1 MQSLTGTGKS
11 SSPQTPRAAPER
23 RPWHVPLPPLVSK
36 ARQHPTPYHK
46 NLTPLPSPLRPHC
59 PASQRLC
66 LWHPLVP
73 RAQRTSQYTDEDL
86 ERIEAVMARA
96 WEDDTHTTYA
106 SGLLNFMVFC
116 DMKEI
121 PEVERAPA
129 GHILLLSFIL
139 TLAAAYLGLA
149 ISNYLYGVRA
159 WHILH
164 GVLWK
169 IERMEMDTM
178 LKAAE
183 KLTPPSSKCKKRR
196 PYTVDFILAI
206 RQHLDL
212 QKPLD
217 ASVFACLST
226 CFFATGRVSEFTV
239 PKLDGFNPEAHVP
252 KVGVSYDQSRDGQQ
266 VTVLHIPRT
275 KVAPQGEDVCWAKQ
289 DGLVDPDAALVHHI
303 EINAP
308 PDDAHLFAYRY
319 NTGHRPLTKS
329 KFISELAKAT
339 HAAGLEP
346 LQGHG
351 IRIGSTLEYLLR
363 GIPFDVMKVKGCWS
377 SDTFILYLRK
387 HVQILAPYIQ
397 AAPAVH
403 DAFTCLMMPAVW

>member
-1 MQSLTGTGKS
+1 
-11 SSPQTPRAAPER
+11 
-23 RPWHVPLPPLVSK
+23 
-36 ARQHPTPYHK
+36 
-46 NLTPLPSPLRPHC
+46 
-59 PASQRLC
+59 
-66 LWHPLVP
+66 
-73 RAQRTSQYTDEDL
+73 
-86 ERIEAVMARA
+86 MARA
-96 WEDDTHTTYA
+96 WEVDMHATYA

-121 PEVERAPA
+121 PEAERAPA
-129 GHILLLSFIL
+129 SHILLLSFVS
-139 TLAAAYLGLA
+139 TLAAAYSGSA

-164 GVLWK
+164 GVPWK
-169 IERMEMDTM
+169 IEQMEMDTM

-183 KLTPPSSKCKKRR
+183 KLTPPSSKRKKRR

-226 CFFATGRVSEFTV
+226 CFFATGRVGEFTV
-239 PKLDGFNPEAHVP
+239 PKLDGFNPEAHVS
-252 KVGVSYDQSRDGQQ
+252 KAGVSYDQSRDGQQ
-266 VTVLHIPRT
+266 VTVLRIPRT

-289 DGLVDPDAALVHHI
+289 DGLVDPDAALAHHL
-303 EINAP
+303 EVNTP
-308 PDDAHLFAYRY
+308 PDHAHLFAYRY
-319 NTGHRPLTKS
+319 KTGHRPLTKS
-329 KFISELAKAT
+329 KFISELAKAAR
-339 HAAGLEP
+339 AAGLEP

-363 GIPFDVMKVKGCWS
+363 GVPFDVMKVKGRWS
-377 SDTFILYLRK
+377 SDAFILYLRK
-387 HVQILAPYIQ
+387 HAQILAPYIQ

-403 DAFTCLMMPAVW
+403 DAFTRLMMPAVR